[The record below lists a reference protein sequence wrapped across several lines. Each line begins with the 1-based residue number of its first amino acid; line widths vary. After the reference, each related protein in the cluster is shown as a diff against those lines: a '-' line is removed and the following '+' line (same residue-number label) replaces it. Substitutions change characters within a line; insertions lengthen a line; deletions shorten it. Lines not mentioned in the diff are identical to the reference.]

1 MRIRSGE
8 THLPRGSIRVQEL
21 TAPRKPWCLAS
32 MVNAIPF
39 VSIDVFDTRER
50 SRGIYHLCENT
61 FAAVT
66 KIQSEYIENLLLI
79 ANLHETVPID
89 ISIEDGHHRVFGD
102 SNNSP
107 LTAVGQNCHS
117 GSVQSEN
124 ALSHSPLPFKLRI
137 REG

>member
-8 THLPRGSIRVQEL
+8 THLPRGGIRVQAL
-21 TAPRKPWCLAS
+21 TAPRKPCLAS

-66 KIQSEYIENLLLI
+66 KIQGEYIENLLLT
-79 ANLHETVPID
+79 L
-89 ISIEDGHHRVFGD
+89 
-102 SNNSP
+102 SP
-107 LTAVGQNCHS
+107 SADLAQQPGS
-117 GSVQSEN
+117 G
-124 ALSHSPLPFKLRI
+124 
-137 REG
+137 